1 VNVSWCTSEG
11 RKYRKRD
18 HNDGHN
24 DFLLNWNVGCKNH
37 TANLA
42 LKPSRFSPSVVH
54 ELFISKWWLSSKIE
68 TWKFTKNKREK
79 LVNSMKIDF
88 YLPA

>member
-1 VNVSWCTSEG
+1 VCWCTSEAH
-11 RKYRKRD
+11 KYKKRN

-24 DFLLNWNVGCKNH
+24 DFLLNWDKGCKKH
-37 TANLA
+37 TA
-42 LKPSRFSPSVVH
+42 
-54 ELFISKWWLSSKIE
+54 
-68 TWKFTKNKREK
+68 WKFTKNKLEK